1 MSSTFPLLFL
11 MPILYFLMGLVLPA
25 FALAAG
31 IQLRGLMPGR
41 VVYAFFFWAAAA
53 IMAHIPH
60 LIMGIR
66 AMRNAVADEIAVWSA
81 ISSLMSML
89 TTLASVWL
97 GFALLAVVRRLRDL
111 AMLDPGGPM
120 DRAG

>member
-1 MSSTFPLLFL
+1 MSSGFPFAFLLPL
-11 MPILYFLMGLVLPA
+11 IYFFMGLVLPA
-25 FALAAG
+25 FSLAAG
-31 IQLRGLMPGR
+31 VQLRGLMPGR
-41 VVYAFFFWAAAA
+41 VVYAFFFWAASAV
-53 IMAHIPH
+53 MAHIPH

-66 AMRNAVADEIAVWSA
+66 AMRNAGSDEIVVWSN
-81 ISSLMSML
+81 ISSLMSLM

-120 DRAG
+120 DRG

>member
-1 MSSTFPLLFL
+1 MSSMFPFVFLL
-11 MPILYFLMGLVLPA
+11 PILYFLMGLVLPA
-25 FALAAG
+25 FSLAAG

-53 IMAHIPH
+53 VMAHVPH
-60 LIMGIR
+60 LLISMR
-66 AMRNAVADEIAVWSA
+66 AMRNAGSDEIAVWAA
-81 ISSLMSML
+81 ISSLL
-89 TTLASVWL
+89 GLLVALASIWL